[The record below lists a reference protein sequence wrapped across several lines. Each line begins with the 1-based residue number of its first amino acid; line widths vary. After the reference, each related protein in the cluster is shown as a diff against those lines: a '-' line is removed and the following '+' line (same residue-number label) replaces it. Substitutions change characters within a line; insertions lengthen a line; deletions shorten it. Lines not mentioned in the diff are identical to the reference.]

1 MKDSNNIIKSLGHIT
16 IDPEKFSR
24 EPSYDCLPMVAT
36 RDFVLFP
43 DVTFPIALGR
53 EATIHTMKGAYE
65 RSIPVGIV
73 CQLDPHIEY
82 PRIPEDVNRYGVV
95 ADVLQ
100 VIELPDNS
108 CTAIVRSRGK
118 IRILGQADATGD
130 NQLYGSIY
138 AVTEQVKESHAR
150 ATDKEFFMLAETIKG
165 TMMNIMSKAGNVPD
179 DMKFNLEN
187 TRQDDTLINLIATHA
202 PLDTA
207 FKLKLLAQHR
217 IKERAFMMLTELSK
231 SEQLAELQREIQLRT
246 KARIDENQRT
256 AFLQHQMEVI
266 NEELNNENEDVSE
279 LKAKAS
285 RVKLS
290 DEAAAT
296 FKKELSKLKRLY
308 PQSPDYAVLY
318 NYLDTLLS
326 LPWNVVDEP
335 ADDIEEAEEVLN
347 RHHYGL
353 EKVKERII
361 EQVALVMNNP
371 SGKAPILC
379 LVGAPGV
386 GKTSIGHSVA
396 EAMKRKFQRIS
407 LGGMHDESEIR
418 GHRRTYIGA
427 MPGRIIEAIRRSG
440 SSNPVLLLDEVD
452 KMGSDFKS
460 DPTSALLEVLDPEQ
474 NSTFHD
480 NYLDVNFD
488 LSRVMFIATANDL
501 ASVPRPLLDRM
512 EIIDL
517 PGYLLE
523 EKVEIARRHLLPR
536 IMQEYSLNGCSVSIP
551 DDVIVDIIEQYTSES
566 GVRSLR
572 QQIAK
577 IVRRIILQ
585 LTRLRKRGESLD
597 NIEVTTGMVHEYLG
611 VPRFNKDRYEGN
623 DIAGVVTG
631 LAWTAAGGEILYI
644 ESALSP
650 SRQPVLELTGNLGN
664 VMKESATIA
673 YQWVKAHA
681 SALGIDSEMFTKNS
695 LNIHVPEGAIPKDGP
710 SAGITIVTSIVSTF
724 KQVKVAPRY
733 AMTGEIT
740 LRGRVLPVGG
750 IKEKILAAKRAGIS
764 DIILCEENR
773 KDVDDINERYLSGL
787 TFHYVSTI
795 PEVLSLALTSLPAT
809 H

>member
-24 EPSYDCLPMVAT
+24 EPSYNCLPMVAT

-65 RSIPVGIV
+65 RSIPVGVV

-118 IRILGQADATGD
+118 IRILGPAESTGD
-130 NQLYGSIY
+130 NQLYGSMY
-138 AVTEQVKESHAR
+138 AVTEPVKESHAR

-187 TRQDDTLINLIATHA
+187 TRQADTLINLIATHA

-207 FKLKLLAQHR
+207 FKLKLLARHR

-231 SEQLAELQREIQLRT
+231 SEQLAELQRDIQLRT
-246 KARIDENQRT
+246 KARIDENQRN

-279 LKAKAS
+279 LKSKAS

-296 FKKELSKLKRLY
+296 FKKELSKLKRLH

-335 ADDIEEAEEVLN
+335 ADDIDEAEQVLD

-371 SGKAPILC
+371 TGKAPILC

-386 GKTSIGHSVA
+386 GKTSIGQSVA
-396 EAMKRKFQRIS
+396 DAMKRKFHRIS

-480 NYLDVNFD
+480 NYLDVDFD

-536 IMQEYSLNGCSVSIP
+536 VMQEYSLTDCEVTIP
-551 DDVIVDIIEQYTSES
+551 DDVIVGIIEQYTSES

-577 IVRRIILQ
+577 IVRRIILER
-585 LTRLRKRGESLD
+585 TRLKKRGEKL
-597 NIEVTTGMVHEYLG
+597 ETVVVTPGMVHEYLG
-611 VPRFNKDRYEGN
+611 VARFNKDRYEGN
-623 DIAGVVTG
+623 DLAGVVTG

-681 SALGIDSEMFTKNS
+681 DTLGIDPELFTKNS

-750 IKEKILAAKRAGIS
+750 IKEKILAAKRAGIT
-764 DIILCEENR
+764 DIILCDQNR
-773 KDVDDINERYLSGL
+773 KDVEDINNRYLSGL

-795 PEVLSLALTSLPAT
+795 PQVLALALTDLPANQ
-809 H
+809 